1 MICVAHRRYE
11 MLLNSACD
19 PGIIRIYQIRL
30 LRNNRFFQ
38 KKKKGDLQ
46 MMMCLRLLGSK
57 GRRRGKEEHF
67 GILHYEK
74 RSNVERGN
82 CFFIPS

>member
-1 MICVAHRRYE
+1 
-11 MLLNSACD
+11 
-19 PGIIRIYQIRL
+19 
-30 LRNNRFFQ
+30 
-38 KKKKGDLQ
+38 

-67 GILHYEK
+67 GILHYKK